1 MATSLSKGLV
11 VLSALADAKDSRSLR
26 QLSQDT
32 GLARSTVHRV
42 VAELRDAGLIES
54 SVAGHQLGLRLFELG
69 GNALRQS
76 HLVTV
81 ARPFMEELYERTHR
95 VVQLGVLQGSD
106 VMYVV
111 RVGRQGHQ
119 LVASP
124 VAGRIPATCAA
135 IGKAILAYD
144 EALVHDVIARGLERR
159 TRHSVMEPSI
169 LRAALVDVRRTG
181 VATELEEARMGLA
194 CVASPIIVDGTVRA
208 AISLTMPVQEFA
220 PLSLGPTVKSTV
232 ARLSREL
239 SSSRADS

>member
-1 MATSLSKGLV
+1 MATSLSKGLA
-11 VLSALADAKDSRSLR
+11 VLSALADAKESRSLR

-32 GLARSTVHRV
+32 GLPRSTVHRV
-42 VAELRDAGLIES
+42 VSELRDAGILES

-69 GNALRQS
+69 GTALRQS
-76 HLVTV
+76 HLVNV

-95 VVQLGVLQGSD
+95 VVQLGVLQGYD

-135 IGKAILAYD
+135 IGKAILAHD
-144 EALVHDVIARGLERR
+144 DALVDEVVADGLERR
-159 TRHSVMEPSI
+159 TRHSVIEPTA
-169 LRAALVDVRRTG
+169 LRAALAEVRRSG

-208 AISLTMPVQEFA
+208 AISLTMPVQEFS
-220 PLSLGPTVKSTV
+220 PLSLGPTVKHTV

-239 SSSRADS
+239 SSKWVDD